1 MAVRFCRDGQ
11 DLFGLSTG
19 IPRIPPADPGLGDSG
34 QPPQVAQ
41 YTRSPISP
49 TRQRL
54 QAPQNAPPGLM
65 SQLRMEKGW
74 GKVLEACRS
83 LPTDCHLPVFRL
95 GMPAV
100 DFAPFEE
107 HLRATCG
114 GMLASSDVPRR
125 SNTTCC
131 RFPTLGLPMYVPS
144 PRPCALAAGQ
154 THRLQLG
161 LHPHLA
167 TVQDQGALR
176 QPGWEGRKQTNHPR
190 RAGALWEAAIEIQSI
205 SRSCFIGAKAWLS
218 NGQIPRW
225 AASPNRRPGLALD
238 AKKTCM
244 RAFEATAILGP
255 LIDVRAR
262 HAK

>member
-41 YTRSPISP
+41 YTRSPIPP

-144 PRPCALAAGQ
+144 PRRVRLRRPDPPTAAG
-154 THRLQLG
+154 
-161 LHPHLA
+161 
-167 TVQDQGALR
+167 
-176 QPGWEGRKQTNHPR
+176 
-190 RAGALWEAAIEIQSI
+190 
-205 SRSCFIGAKAWLS
+205 
-218 NGQIPRW
+218 
-225 AASPNRRPGLALD
+225 AASPLGYSPGSRCTVATRVGRPKAVRSSTPRRGS
-238 AKKTCM
+238 
-244 RAFEATAILGP
+244 LGSC
-255 LIDVRAR
+255 
-262 HAK
+262 H